1 MFDIKASSH
10 LEKNV
15 ANPFAPWLYAVST
28 LHCLTVSLAHDGAG
42 LGAVWGEELARQ
54 MLADAGFVTVEVHDA
69 PDDPFDS
76 VYVARK
82 GSS

>member
-1 MFDIKASSH
+1 MAIFSES
-10 LEKNV
+10 
-15 ANPFAPWLYAVST
+15 
-28 LHCLTVSLAHDGAG
+28 AHGGAG

-54 MLADAGFVTVEVHDA
+54 MLAGAGFVDVEVHDVT
-69 PDDPFDS
+69 DDPFDS